1 MLVANKNSQAHEPN
15 ILVYSDDSAV
25 REEIIVA
32 LGLRPVAELGKANYL
47 QVATEPVVQEK
58 LRSQKFDLVILDAEA
73 APAGGMGIAKAAK
86 DEIFNCPPILLLI
99 QRPQDAWLATW
110 SRADGVVPR
119 PIDSVVIRQTAS
131 ALLRKRLALTA
142 K

>member
-1 MLVANKNSQAHEPN
+1 VVDHTSQAHEPY
-15 ILVYSDDSAV
+15 ILIYSDDSAV
-25 REEIIVA
+25 REEIILA
-32 LGLRPVAELGKANYL
+32 LGLRPLNEVAKARYL
-47 QVATEPVVQEK
+47 QIATEPMVQEK
-58 LRSQKFDLVILDAEA
+58 LRSEKFDLVILDGEA

-86 DEIFNCPPILLLI
+86 DEIYDCPPILLII

-119 PIDSVVIRQTAS
+119 PIDPVVMRQTAA
-131 ALLRKRLALTA
+131 ALLRKRLAISA

>member
-1 MLVANKNSQAHEPN
+1 MADKISQAHEPN

-131 ALLRKRLALTA
+131 ALLRNRLALTA